1 MLNWNEIYHIV
12 IVDMQDFLAA
22 STPFLPLAN
31 FKEDLLYTHALLHA
45 YIYSNYFSISCIQMY
60 IQAWNIWIRIGEVEK
75 LRFFFESVILIFF
88 SVKNSLVHMR
98 YYLFLKHV
106 WFVQTSC
113 QLICTRLYIFLSTT
127 KSQWGEIIYEVLGL
141 DNLNF
146 HFIVI
151 GVWNECYNEGR
162 FALK

>member
-75 LRFFFESVILIFF
+75 LRFFSHFDFF
-88 SVKNSLVHMR
+88 FQWKTAWYIWGIICFWNM
-98 YYLFLKHV
+98 YGLF
-106 WFVQTSC
+106 
-113 QLICTRLYIFLSTT
+113 RLHA
-127 KSQWGEIIYEVLGL
+127 
-141 DNLNF
+141 N
-146 HFIVI
+146 
-151 GVWNECYNEGR
+151 
-162 FALK
+162 

>member
-75 LRFFFESVILIFF
+75 LRFFSHFDFFF
-88 SVKNSLVHMR
+88 SEK
-98 YYLFLKHV
+98 
-106 WFVQTSC
+106 
-113 QLICTRLYIFLSTT
+113 QLGT
-127 KSQWGEIIYEVLGL
+127 YEVLFVSETCMVCSDFMPTNML
-141 DNLNF
+141 TTV
-146 HFIVI
+146 HFFK
-151 GVWNECYNEGR
+151 YN
-162 FALK
+162 